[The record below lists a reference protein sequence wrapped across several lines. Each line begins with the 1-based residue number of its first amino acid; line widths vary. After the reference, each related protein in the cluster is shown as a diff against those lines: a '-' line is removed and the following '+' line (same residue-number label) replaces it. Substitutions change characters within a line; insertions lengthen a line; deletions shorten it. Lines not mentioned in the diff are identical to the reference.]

1 MVRMSNRAGRVGI
14 ANAVLVL
21 LPTLGMAATPPQE
34 ALWQEAQG
42 YEQAGQWDRATEA
55 YGRLLAQDRQQPD
68 LQARLQFS
76 VRRSHQAR
84 RHRDPV
90 YRTKVLALP
99 VSQALD
105 LYVEVLT
112 KLNTQYADRDKASI
126 ERLYRSGLDEFRA
139 ALSEPTFLREQ
150 LSGVEPATV
159 AELAE
164 KLRGES
170 ANRSVAAVKDARAA
184 VRDLAWDAQRIT
196 GLNPTVAIL
205 EFACGASNG
214 LDEYSLFLTPGQPL
228 DDPAALSGELAA
240 YGLLLTWKDRQ
251 LAVDRVVTG
260 SWAADL
266 GLRPGDRITR
276 VGKQALDQLLPDA
289 VAELVR
295 GDAAAIAELT
305 ILQAG
310 SSVPRVVT
318 LPGFVPSVQDDR
330 IEREG
335 VGYVRIANFQKT
347 TLHELDSALARLRS
361 EGMRVLV
368 LDLRGNPGGAFA
380 AAVQIAD
387 RFLPYGVIV
396 SAQGQVRAFAKT
408 YVAQNPLTA
417 LDVPLVVLV
426 DGDTASAA
434 EVVAGALKDNDR
446 AVLVGQQTYGKGT
459 IQKLL
464 PLQAGSGLYLT
475 LARLYGPRGQ
485 AVSGAGVTPHVLEP
499 RRAGMKDFQLDV
511 ALEQAT
517 RLLAMH

>member
-1 MVRMSNRAGRVGI
+1 MVWMKKRAGRVGI
-14 ANAVLVL
+14 AVWGL
-21 LPTLGMAATPPQE
+21 LPTLAIAASPPHD
-34 ALWQEAQG
+34 ALRQEAQA
-42 YEQAGQWDRATEA
+42 YEQAGQWDKATEA
-55 YGRLLAQDRQQPD
+55 YARLLAQDRQQPE
-68 LQARLQFS
+68 LHARLQNS

-90 YRTKVLALP
+90 YRTNVLGLP

-105 LYVEVLT
+105 LYVEVLA
-112 KLNTQYADRDKASI
+112 KLNTQYADREKVSI

-150 LSGVEPATV
+150 LNGVDPGAI
-159 AELAE
+159 AELADR
-164 KLRGES
+164 LRS
-170 ANRSVAAVKDARAA
+170 DAANRSIAAIRDARAA

-214 LDEYSLFLTPGQPL
+214 LDEYTLFLTPGQPL
-228 DDPAALSGELAA
+228 DDPAVLSGELAA
-240 YGLLLTWKDRQ
+240 YGVLLGWKDRQ
-251 LAVDRVVTG
+251 LVVDRVVPG
-260 SWAADL
+260 SWAADY

-276 VGKQALDQLLPDA
+276 VGKQALGQLLPDA
-289 VAELVR
+289 VVELFR
-295 GDAAAIAELT
+295 GDAATVAELT
-305 ILQAG
+305 VLPAG
-310 SSVPRVVT
+310 SPVPRVLS
-318 LPGFVPSVQDDR
+318 LPGFIPSVQDDR

-335 VGYVRIANFQKT
+335 IGYLRIANFQKT
-347 TLHELDSALARLRS
+347 TLRELDAALSRLRS
-361 EGMRVLV
+361 EGMRVLI

-380 AAVQIAD
+380 AAVQVAD
-387 RFLPYGVIV
+387 RFLPSGVIV
-396 SAQGQVRAFAKT
+396 SATGQVRAFAKT
-408 YVAQNPLTA
+408 YLAQNPMTA
-417 LDVPLVVLV
+417 SDVPLVVLV

-434 EVVAGALKDNDR
+434 EVVAGALRDNDR
-446 AVLVGQQTYGKGT
+446 ALLVGQQTYGKGT

-485 AVSGAGVTPHVLEP
+485 AVSGVGVAPHVVEP
-499 RRAGMKDFQLDV
+499 RRDGMKDFQFDV